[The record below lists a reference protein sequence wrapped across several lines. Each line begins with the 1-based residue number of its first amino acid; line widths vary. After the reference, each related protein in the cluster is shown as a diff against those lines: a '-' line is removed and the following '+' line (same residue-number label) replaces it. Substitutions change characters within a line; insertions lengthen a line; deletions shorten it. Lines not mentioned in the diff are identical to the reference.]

1 MGVYF
6 RILHLRALPFTVW
19 VPCYRSHTHLRR
31 GFIRSFDY
39 ILYFALFYSPP
50 PHIVGSQLF
59 LMIWYPRFQI
69 SSQWIYFLLFFFVS
83 KTLLSS
89 FLFDNT
95 DVWYTFVLEQLA
107 LKGGGISVKIY
118 HSYKINEENRTIII
132 IIIINFVLLGND
144 SFKEKKFTHTSKK
157 WSTTIMK

>member
-1 MGVYF
+1 MTGSPICTYIPIVTFNVAYKVHMYNFNLFISLPKYIYIYIYVCMYALKNSPPSLFYCEKQLINFLVYDMGVYF
-6 RILHLRALPFTVW
+6 RILHLRALPFTIW

-69 SSQWIYFLLFFFVS
+69 SSQWIYFLRFFFCLKNS
-83 KTLLSS
+83 PLI
-89 FLFDNT
+89 LF
-95 DVWYTFVLEQLA
+95 VW
-107 LKGGGISVKIY
+107 
-118 HSYKINEENRTIII
+118 
-132 IIIINFVLLGND
+132 
-144 SFKEKKFTHTSKK
+144 
-157 WSTTIMK
+157 